1 MFIVLRN
8 LRVRSVLNS
17 PKTVDEVINFAS
29 VARIQVDQR
38 DMTVVFNDG
47 HTNKYVLDSKES
59 AVQVMRE
66 IREST
71 SAHVITIE

>member
-8 LRVRSVLNS
+8 LRVRSVLNR
-17 PKTVDEVINFAS
+17 PKTVDEVINVAS
-29 VARIQVDQR
+29 VARIQVDHR

-71 SAHVITIE
+71 GAHVITIE